1 MKKTCS
7 FCGNRNFRETVVQYI
22 YKRTERFLIMNDVPC
37 EECCYC
43 GEQYFK
49 GAVLKRIERDFESV
63 YSRRKKARVT
73 IRVPIEQYA

>member
-1 MKKTCS
+1 MKKTCN

-22 YKRTERFLIMNDVPC
+22 YKRTDRFLIVNDVPC

-49 GAVLKRIERDFESV
+49 ADVLKRIERDFESV
-63 YSRRKKARVT
+63 YSRKKKAQAI
-73 IRVPIEQYA
+73 IRVPVEQYA